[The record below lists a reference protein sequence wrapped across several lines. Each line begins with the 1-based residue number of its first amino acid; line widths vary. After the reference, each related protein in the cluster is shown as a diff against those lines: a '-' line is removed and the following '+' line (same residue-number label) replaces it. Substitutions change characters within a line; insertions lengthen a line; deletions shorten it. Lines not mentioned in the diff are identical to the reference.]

1 MESLKFSATAKLLLL
16 LLWVSEGEG
25 MRTCGG
31 GGRGRGLRLRT
42 LSADSGTEF
51 WSKLQPTV
59 SSYIF
64 GPVFNLS
71 FGAFCLLWVCFVSLQ
86 HFHINGAWDGFVG
99 WSLREG
105 VSIYFLVF
113 IYF

>member
-42 LSADSGTEF
+42 LSADSGMEF

-71 FGAFCLLWVCFVSLQ
+71 SGAFCLLWVCFVSLLYQ
-86 HFHINGAWDGFVG
+86 KSFVFTKSRTG
-99 WSLREG
+99 RQRQRRERMEG
-105 VSIYFLVF
+105 GRRRD
-113 IYF
+113 